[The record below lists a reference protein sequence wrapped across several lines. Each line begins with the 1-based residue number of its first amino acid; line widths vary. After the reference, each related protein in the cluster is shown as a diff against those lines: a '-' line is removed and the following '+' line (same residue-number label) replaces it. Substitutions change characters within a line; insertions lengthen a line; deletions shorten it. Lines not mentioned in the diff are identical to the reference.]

1 MSLKRSQKSPTCCGK
16 ATSGSPVCRVENK
29 NIGRKD
35 KKQPTLTPNLGDLDE
50 VPDNHGEPN
59 GPQNRIPGISRVPRM
74 YLDFQSSSNPIG
86 GKLLECGVSMV
97 IFDFRYTQNGC
108 KFIVGGKS
116 IGPAVMETDHPDWC
130 TSYGLEGQ
138 VLEVAIKSKNS
149 DPIQIMAQSD

>member
-1 MSLKRSQKSPTCCGK
+1 MVVRNFSQMFWSKFPSVDIQCCQSWLFPVNLAFLKNYWVDKNCGTNWPLVWQNLISLKLHYFSLSLKRSQKSPTCCGK

-74 YLDFQSSSNPIG
+74 YLDFRSSSNPIG
-86 GKLLECGVSMV
+86 AKLLEC
-97 IFDFRYTQNGC
+97 
-108 KFIVGGKS
+108 
-116 IGPAVMETDHPDWC
+116 A
-130 TSYGLEGQ
+130 
-138 VLEVAIKSKNS
+138 A
-149 DPIQIMAQSD
+149 